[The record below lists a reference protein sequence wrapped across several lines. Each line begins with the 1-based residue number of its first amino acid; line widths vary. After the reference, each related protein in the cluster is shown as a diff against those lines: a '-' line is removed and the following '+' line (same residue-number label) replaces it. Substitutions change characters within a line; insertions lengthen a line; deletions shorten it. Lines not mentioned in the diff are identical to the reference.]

1 MLESISL
8 KLGFMSNEEI
18 IEWAQISPNYFLRI
32 RKAWCEKQ
40 LSKYAKYNLA
50 KGGVEILE
58 IIKPVYVSNAKK
70 EVEKNFSKCWG
81 HEGHNIDTC
90 KNACRKMQKVLNN
103 KINVADATI
112 YNYICLTKREL
123 YGVPK
128 KYEGSIGESYFV
140 YCKIVNNEY
149 VPFTE
154 EEEKIKKELTDKY
167 LSTNSDKIIDIKAVK
182 TAYQNGE
189 LEREDYDKAIDEII
203 DYELGWLA
211 FQEAFEKA
219 IGYPTAFATYLE
231 DNAIKLQ
238 EKQDFTF

>member
-1 MLESISL
+1 MLENISL

-18 IEWAQISPNYFLRI
+18 ANWAQISLKYLLKT

-40 LSKYAKYNLA
+40 LSKYAKHELTR
-50 KGGVEILE
+50 GGVEILE
-58 IIKPVYVSNAKK
+58 IIEPIYGTTAKK

-81 HEGHNIDTC
+81 NSGHNIDTC
-90 KNACRKMQKVLNN
+90 KNACRKIQKVLNN
-103 KINVADATI
+103 KVDVADATI
-112 YNYICLTKREL
+112 YSYVCLTKREL

-140 YCKIVNNEY
+140 YCKLVNEEY
-149 VPFTE
+149 APFNE
-154 EEEKIKKELTDKY
+154 EEEKIKKELAKKY
-167 LSTNSDKIIDIKAVK
+167 LCSNSDKIIDLKAVK
-182 TAYQNGE
+182 AAYQNGE
-189 LEREDYDKAIDEII
+189 IEWQDYEKAIDEIV

-219 IGYPTAFATYLE
+219 IGYPTAFATYLQ

>member
-1 MLESISL
+1 MFDNISL

-18 IEWAQISPNYFLRI
+18 INWAQISPNYYLRI

-40 LSKYAKYNLA
+40 LSKYAKHRLV

-58 IIKPVYVSNAKK
+58 IIEPIYGTTAKK

-90 KNACRKMQKVLNN
+90 KNACRKIQKVLNN
-103 KINVADATI
+103 KIDVADATI
-112 YNYICLTKREL
+112 YSYVCLTKREM

-128 KYEGSIGESYFV
+128 KYEGSIGESFYV

-149 VPFTE
+149 IPFTE
-154 EEEKIKKELTDKY
+154 EEEKIKKELAKKY
-167 LSTNSDKIIDIKAVK
+167 LCTNTDRIIDLKAIKA
-182 TAYQNGE
+182 AYQNGE
-189 LEREDYDKAIDEII
+189 LEREDYEKAIDEIV

-219 IGYPTAFATYLE
+219 IGYPTAFATYLQ
-231 DNAIKLQ
+231 DNAIKLHG
-238 EKQDFTF
+238 KQDFTF